1 MRVLDL
7 NHVVGEMRPMLAR
20 LVGEDVEVRVEAKA
34 ECGMVR
40 ADPHQ
45 LEQVVMNLLVN
56 SRDAMPNGGKLLM
69 ETACVEL
76 DENYANAHPDARAGH
91 YVMLAVSD
99 NGIGMD
105 EETRRQAFEPF
116 FTTKGVGKGT
126 GLGLSMVQGI
136 VTQSGGHIEVYSEPD
151 HGTTFKIYLPRLE
164 DAVADAGT
172 PKAVPARGDGETV
185 LVVEDHADMRE
196 YAATVLEN
204 YGYRV
209 IKAENGGEALLLWE
223 GEGKREHIDLLLTD
237 VVMPKMSGRE
247 LATRIEKLQ
256 PGIKVVFMSGYTEDA
271 IAHHGILDAGIEFIQ
286 KPFRPVQLAAK
297 VREALRPA
305 VAPGS
310 GSEVQGT

>member
-1 MRVLDL
+1 MVFIPPQQVELTLPRLSWALRMNWPKPD
-7 NHVVGEMRPMLAR
+7 PIAR
-20 LVGEDVEVRVEAKA
+20 AVHADGAKT
-34 ECGMVR
+34 VFPDWS
-40 ADPHQ
+40 ADP
-45 LEQVVMNLLVN
+45 EKEESYNFG
-56 SRDAMPNGGKLLM
+56 P
-69 ETACVEL
+69 
-76 DENYANAHPDARAGH
+76 
-91 YVMLAVSD
+91 SD
-99 NGIGMD
+99 KVI
-105 EETRRQAFEPF
+105 
-116 FTTKGVGKGT
+116 
-126 GLGLSMVQGI
+126 QGI

-209 IKAENGGEALLLWE
+209 IKAENAGEALLLWE
-223 GEGKREHIDLLLTD
+223 GEGKREHIDLVLTD
-237 VVMPKMSGRE
+237 VVMPKMSGRD

-297 VREALRPA
+297 VREALRRP